1 MVVCDGRSF
10 LSFRLLPACAL
21 STTQTRS
28 ESQRKPLPQTLAMAG
43 TDVENPGEDSDN
55 MRDGAETPSVT
66 EAQIQHSFL
75 GV

>member
-1 MVVCDGRSF
+1 M
-10 LSFRLLPACAL
+10 
-21 STTQTRS
+21 
-28 ESQRKPLPQTLAMAG
+28 PQTLAMAG